1 MQIISNI
8 ALISINETLIVQV
21 LSFLLFLFIINRL
34 MFRPLRSVMSERQKH
49 IQKIQEDIAA
59 AEKKVTSLFD
69 QVKKKELEVK
79 QEAFSQTKSL
89 EESATRQVA
98 EILSATSEKIAA
110 QRQKA
115 QKEVDAQIQEARNSL
130 GKEAEILAL
139 NIMEQLLGRRLNQ

>member
-69 QVKKKELEVK
+69 QVKKKELKVK

-115 QKEVDAQIQEARNSL
+115 QKEVDAQIQEARDSL

-139 NIMEQLLGRRLNQ
+139 NIMEKLLGRRLNQ